1 MKRIYLSLAAL
12 SFCTLAGNAQKT
24 VGTLTQPLEQ
34 SAWQQSAWLSAAD
47 AKVITGKVYDG
58 TRAADGASW
67 FVSTLQ
73 CSKKVKTARW
83 MTTGLGTYEL
93 YVNGKLIG
101 EEVLKPG
108 FTHYEK
114 TKIAFTY
121 DITKAF
127 RGGAGEENV
136 LAVQVVPGWWADKIV
151 TFGGKEGMTGKKV
164 AFRGVV
170 ELTYA
175 DGTKELFGTN
185 QKDWKAGVAG
195 PVTHA
200 AIFDGEDYDA
210 RLHKDGRV

>member
-12 SFCTLAGNAQKT
+12 SFCTLVGNAQKT

-73 CSKKVKTARW
+73 CSKKVKSARW

-93 YVNGKLIG
+93 YVNGKLMG

-114 TKIAFTY
+114 T
-121 DITKAF
+121 
-127 RGGAGEENV
+127 
-136 LAVQVVPGWWADKIV
+136 
-151 TFGGKEGMTGKKV
+151 
-164 AFRGVV
+164 
-170 ELTYA
+170 
-175 DGTKELFGTN
+175 
-185 QKDWKAGVAG
+185 
-195 PVTHA
+195 
-200 AIFDGEDYDA
+200 
-210 RLHKDGRV
+210 